1 MIGKLHKAA
10 HYELKEACVQPRYE
24 TPIYSLLAS
33 QRNYFYLSGMD
44 LFEAHISDANSPDNG
59 YENQPLATRMRP
71 ATLDECVGQ
80 AHLVG
85 EGKILHRMITSGVI
99 GSMIFYGPPSS
110 GETTLAHVISR
121 EVDGYFDVINAV
133 RDGM

>member
-1 MIGKLHKAA
+1 MPRMDSFCRCMLLPRSCRSGKFQKAA
-10 HYELKEACVQPRYE
+10 LFELKEAGVLPRYE

-80 AHLVG
+80 EHLIG
-85 EGKILHRMITSGVI
+85 EGKILHRMITRSEERRVGKA
-99 GSMIFYGPPSS
+99 GS
-110 GETTLAHVISR
+110 L
-121 EVDGYFDVINAV
+121 
-133 RDGM
+133 

>member
-1 MIGKLHKAA
+1 
-10 HYELKEACVQPRYE
+10 
-24 TPIYSLLAS
+24 
-33 QRNYFYLSGMD
+33 MD
-44 LFEAHISDANSPDNG
+44 LFEAHISDENPPDNG

-80 AHLVG
+80 EHLIG

-110 GETTLAHVISR
+110 GKTTLAHVISR
-121 EVDGYFDVINAV
+121 EIEIGRAACRESVLKTVCECECENDSGQKSERDVFFH
-133 RDGM
+133 RS